1 MHILLARHGNT
12 FAPGEQ
18 AVWVG
23 RETDLPLAEKGV
35 EQAHAVAAALKRL
48 RLVPT
53 RVFCGTLKRTRRFAE
68 IISEDLGTGLAP
80 LADPRL
86 DEIDYGRWAGKSG
99 REITDDLGQDELLR
113 RWNEADVWPA
123 GAGWGSREAEI
134 LGGIRGFLEE
144 VRTSFGAHDRLLVVS
159 SSGILRFVPRLLGL
173 VPAGAPERSFHMK
186 TGHMGVIA
194 YREGAFEL
202 KCWDVRPG
210 DIAI

>member
-1 MHILLARHGNT
+1 MQILLARHGNT

-23 RETDLPLAEKGV
+23 RETDLPLVERGV
-35 EQAHAVAAALKRL
+35 EQAHAVAAALKGL
-48 RLVPT
+48 RLSPT

-68 IISEDLGTGLAP
+68 IISEDLATGLAP
-80 LADPRL
+80 VADPRL

-99 REITDDLGQDELLR
+99 REIAEDFGQEELLG

-123 GAGWGSREAEI
+123 GAGWGSSEAEI
-134 LGGIRGFLEE
+134 LGGVEGFLED
-144 VRTSFGAHDRLLVVS
+144 VRTSFGAHDLLLVVS

-173 VPAGAPERSFHMK
+173 VAAGGPERSFHMK
-186 TGHMGVIA
+186 TGHMGVIE

-202 KCWDVRPG
+202 KCWDVSPA